1 MYKHFCFLEQNYW
14 KILYDAS
21 TRKKN
26 KALIFVNAKSM
37 QWECFVAKIA
47 INPWVVFLSLQR
59 RCTKQLL
66 VFIRV
71 HKSLANG
78 IWWVWVIIVIFFQ
91 ILVFRYWSKT
101 NIALQIYY
109 FVCFTD
115 YNGITINCSTY
126 RKVAS
131 TNMPHIEP
139 HPDIYRLL
147 MQGKL

>member
-1 MYKHFCFLEQNYW
+1 MCQKPEAWSFYPGESLNNALNKASQMYKHFCFLEQNNW
-14 KILYDAS
+14 NILYDAS

-78 IWWVWVIIVIFFQ
+78 IWWVWVILVIFFSDSGLQ
-91 ILVFRYWSKT
+91 RLIKDKHCT
-101 NIALQIYY
+101 ANIWVVYCT
-109 FVCFTD
+109 V
-115 YNGITINCSTY
+115 INY
-126 RKVAS
+126 RHSIV
-131 TNMPHIEP
+131 T
-139 HPDIYRLL
+139 L
-147 MQGKL
+147 